1 LTAVGKSLHIFIALL
16 AALAAAPSAS
26 AQRVTMTLDTAVIA
40 IGQPTLLRLQ
50 ADRSLTE
57 GRSTFA
63 WPYWQDT
70 IPGGLEILRTLG
82 ADTTATEAENGD
94 PVIRI
99 ERAYLVTAW
108 DSGYLAIPPAE
119 LVWGSDT
126 VTSNPVLLNVLLA
139 PPGEP
144 GQIAGHADIRRV
156 GWTWQERARRW
167 LPWVLAFLAVLAL
180 TFAIVR
186 WLRNRTVVV
195 EEPQPRPVP
204 LEPAHIVALRE
215 LERISAAAVW
225 KTGHVKEH
233 HAEVSEVIRTYFER
247 RYKFPAMERS
257 TDEIRSG
264 LAHLPIRTA
273 ERELIL
279 ELLSLTDLV
288 KFAKWTPQQSDHL
301 RVVEQSIRFV
311 ELTTVVNESHEA

>member
-1 LTAVGKSLHIFIALL
+1 MGKTQHIFIALW
-16 AALAAAPSAS
+16 AALFAVHPSP
-26 AQRVTMTLDTAVIA
+26 AQQVTMTLDTAAIA
-40 IGQPTLLRLQ
+40 IGEPTVLRIQ
-50 ADRSLTE
+50 ADRALTE
-57 GRSTFA
+57 GSAAFT
-63 WPYWQDT
+63 WPDWQDT

-82 ADTTATEAENGD
+82 ADTSATETDNGD
-94 PVIRI
+94 PVIRV

-108 DSGYLAIPPAE
+108 DSGYLAIPPAA
-119 LVWGSDT
+119 LVWGTDT

-167 LPWVLAFLAVLAL
+167 LPWVLAVAAAIALA
-180 TFAIVR
+180 FAIVR
-186 WLRNRTVVV
+186 RLRNRTVVA
-195 EEPQPRPVP
+195 EAPQPRPVP

-225 KTGHVKEH
+225 KKGLVKEH

-247 RYKFPAMERS
+247 RYNFPAMERS

-264 LAHLPIRTA
+264 LAHLPIRTT

-311 ELTTVVNESHEA
+311 ELTTVADESAEA